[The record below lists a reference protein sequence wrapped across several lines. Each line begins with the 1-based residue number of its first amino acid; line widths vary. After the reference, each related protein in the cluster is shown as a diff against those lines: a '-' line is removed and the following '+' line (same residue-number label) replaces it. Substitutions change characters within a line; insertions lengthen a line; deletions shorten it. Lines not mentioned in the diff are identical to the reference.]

1 MVGRK
6 EGYEKEPAKGS
17 LSVLSAEVGKAIL
30 DAASVER
37 RATSGHSIDDDANW
51 ILPLQFR
58 FDELHLSPLAMHL
71 SYQVFYEGNIA

>member
-30 DAASVER
+30 DAASDER
-37 RATSGHSIDDDANW
+37 RATSG
-51 ILPLQFR
+51 
-58 FDELHLSPLAMHL
+58 
-71 SYQVFYEGNIA
+71 